1 MCKQRVG
8 SEKSSLQFSKMVFT
22 AAVLY
27 VSPVK
32 GIKKEG
38 KEKKNNRDMGKQKTF
53 SFVSFSCIC
62 LAILRERKK
71 SFCVIHYQPMER
83 KAVISDRLKLKRTC
97 N

>member
-38 KEKKNNRDMGKQKTF
+38 KEKKIKIIDIWVNRKL
-53 SFVSFSCIC
+53 SH
-62 LAILRERKK
+62 LYL
-71 SFCVIHYQPMER
+71 FCAYV
-83 KAVISDRLKLKRTC
+83 
-97 N
+97 